1 MPSPFALRL
10 TTLAAFLG
18 LPIAAFAAEISAA
31 SGKGG
36 ELKGPERV
44 SQPKLASAS
53 DEPVKAMKKFQL
65 PAGFTVSPWASEP
78 LLGNPVAF
86 AIDE

>member
-36 ELKGPERV
+36 ELKGRSELP
-44 SQPKLASAS
+44 SPSLL
-53 DEPVKAMKKFQL
+53 QL
-65 PAGFTVSPWASEP
+65 LMSR
-78 LLGNPVAF
+78 
-86 AIDE
+86 